1 MIKLNDCRRCGG
13 KAHMFSMYHCD
24 ELVRFVECVDCNVR
38 SLYFRNPDDAEKSWN
53 EENPP
58 KEKTMIDNEKVE
70 AASIAC
76 IDVMVEHGLN
86 LLELIEC
93 SNRLCSCSKELAE
106 VIIMKK
112 KLEDILGVKLDG

>member
-13 KAHMFSMYHCD
+13 KAHMFCTYHCD

-58 KEKTMIDNEKVE
+58 KEKTMIDNEKVK

-76 IDVMVEHGLN
+76 VDVMVEHGLN
-86 LLELIEC
+86 LLEIIEC
-93 SNRLCSCSKELAE
+93 SNRICRCSKELAE
-106 VIIMKK
+106 DIIMRNKI
-112 KLEDILGVKLDG
+112 EEILGVKLDG